1 MKNGWLFILIVS
13 SFINLKA
20 QKDFTSTADSTR
32 KKDEEK
38 SWILMHVAATYSVNA
53 GDWADR
59 YPAYTALPLRL
70 EYYHKNKYTLGADF
84 SFYLGSQVNSAG
96 IFPDMTDADGSLRDN
111 NGYPAVIRYYMRG
124 WSSRAYA
131 LKIIP
136 LNYNAAKEARWSLQ
150 LGGGVG
156 YTRHYTKFNFDL
168 DMVPQLEEEYLG
180 GYDRLTAG
188 TQIFE
193 QIRFQYLNNSLVSLS
208 AGFEFLQGF
217 TKHQRAYDF
226 TTRSPQN
233 QGYFDLGIGAF
244 IGVIIPIKLGQTSA
258 SEEYYID

>member
-1 MKNGWLFILIVS
+1 
-13 SFINLKA
+13 
-20 QKDFTSTADSTR
+20 
-32 KKDEEK
+32 
-38 SWILMHVAATYSVNA
+38 
-53 GDWADR
+53 
-59 YPAYTALPLRL
+59 
-70 EYYHKNKYTLGADF
+70 
-84 SFYLGSQVNSAG
+84 
-96 IFPDMTDADGSLRDN
+96 
-111 NGYPAVIRYYMRG
+111 
-124 WSSRAYA
+124 
-131 LKIIP
+131 

-233 QGYFDLGIGAF
+233 QGYFDLGFGAF

>member
-1 MKNGWLFILIVS
+1 MKNGLMFALILSAFVQ
-13 SFINLKA
+13 LKA
-20 QKDFTSTADSTR
+20 QKTISDTSTSVN
-32 KKDEEK
+32 KKSEEK

-70 EYYHKNKYTLGADF
+70 EYYHQNKYALGADF
-84 SFYLGSQVNSAG
+84 SFYLGSQVNSG
-96 IFPDMTDADGSLRDN
+96 GMFPDMTDDDGSIRDN

-124 WSSRAYA
+124 WSTRDYA

-136 LNYNAAKEARWSLQ
+136 LNKTPKSEARWTMQ
-150 LGGGVG
+150 LGGGLG

-168 DMVPQLEEEYLG
+168 DMVPQLENEYLG
-180 GYDRLTAG
+180 GYDRLSTGA
-188 TQIFE
+188 QLFE
-193 QIRFQYLNNSLVSLS
+193 QIRFQYLDNSSVSLT
-208 AGFEFLQGF
+208 AGFELLQGF
-217 TKHQRAYDF
+217 TQHQRAYDF
-226 TTRSPQN
+226 TNRTIGNQN
-233 QGYFDLGIGAF
+233 YFDLGFGAF

>member
-1 MKNGWLFILIVS
+1 MRNKWVLILLLS

-20 QKDFTSTADSTR
+20 QMGSISDSTR
-32 KKDEEK
+32 KKNEEK

-96 IFPDMTDADGSLRDN
+96 MFPGMTDEDGALRDN
-111 NGYPAVIRYYMRG
+111 NGYPAVVRYYMRG

-131 LKIIP
+131 LRIIP
-136 LNYNAAKEARWSLQ
+136 LNRNTKKEARWSMQ
-150 LGGGVG
+150 LGGGLG

-168 DMVPQLEEEYLG
+168 DMVPQLEDEYLG

-188 TQIFE
+188 TQLFE
-193 QIRFQYLNNSLVSLS
+193 QIRFQYLDNSSVSLS